1 MGGGDMLNGVPSQGL
16 FFFLFKII
24 ATLNK
29 NVGRRNRLLQENGGQ
44 RRRVQHVMD
53 VCAFVCTMQARQLRT
68 LQAKEPR
75 RVPTSANR
83 STPKRVCNETRPR
96 CTKQNGKG
104 EKGKGRL
111 RRRRENYILIHFI
124 VFNSFNTRLLSSSVA
139 ETLK

>member
-1 MGGGDMLNGVPSQGL
+1 M
-16 FFFLFKII
+16 
-24 ATLNK
+24 
-29 NVGRRNRLLQENGGQ
+29 LQENGGQ

-139 ETLK
+139 ETLKLREGWCAAYVPWLPGSAHLFSVVRWIHNVM